1 MTHLHYFNSTNLH
14 THGLQVTPGLVA
26 PGVYGDYVLDW
37 TTRSLACSRGQSRA
51 ARIRHSFRPSAGC
64 LLVSPASPWSAAIT
78 VGQRH
83 GGAPLI
89 KGAIDRIPEIAAAF
103 ERVFMFQAPV
113 SNAQGFLE
121 SFTQ

>member
-1 MTHLHYFNSTNLH
+1 MDDPEL
-14 THGLQVTPGLVA
+14 
-26 PGVYGDYVLDW
+26 GVQP
-37 TTRSLACSRGQSRA
+37 GQSRQHEYA
-51 ARIRHSFRPSAGC
+51 IRSDHPPGAYWYHPHLHGATAIQLGSGMAGA
-64 LLVSPASPWSAAIT
+64 L
-78 VGQRH
+78 
-83 GGAPLI
+83 LI

>member
-1 MTHLHYFNSTNLH
+1 LGSGM
-14 THGLQVTPGLVA
+14 
-26 PGVYGDYVLDW
+26 
-37 TTRSLACSRGQSRA
+37 
-51 ARIRHSFRPSAGC
+51 AGA
-64 LLVSPASPWSAAIT
+64 L
-78 VGQRH
+78 
-83 GGAPLI
+83 LI